1 MSNTKFYKG
10 RPVEGEALDELLK
23 NWPIPDVTEDP
34 RKYSGRSTAFG
45 KPLEQVYQKP
55 DKSADEPDTDEPEF
69 PTLTLEELEQIR
81 QDAYDEGIKQGHEQG
96 YIDGFDKGVTEG
108 KEAGYK
114 EGVEI
119 GKQQGHDDAKPLIEE
134 KLQTLTLIVNELH
147 EPLRLVDERCEK
159 QLVELANLL
168 AQAVIFREVELD
180 PNIVLLALK
189 KAMDALPISEQT
201 VKIHLHPDDLELVK
215 EAYGEEQLAQQHW
228 HLLPEP
234 TLHRGDVEV
243 KTSQSSIDMTLKTRI
258 KEILDDF
265 LHGSG
270 IQS

>member
-1 MSNTKFYKG
+1 MSDAKFYKG
-10 RPVEGEALDELLK
+10 RPVESEALDELLK
-23 NWPIPDVTEDP
+23 NWPIPDVAEDP

-45 KPLEQVYQKP
+45 KPLAELYQKP
-55 DKSADEPDTDEPEF
+55 ERSKEEPEVEEPEF

-96 YIDGFDKGVTEG
+96 YIDGFDKGMTEG

-119 GKQQGHDDAKPLIEE
+119 GKQQGHDEAKPLIEE
-134 KLQTLTLIVNELH
+134 KLQTLSLLINELH

-168 AQAVIFREVELD
+168 AQAVIFKEVEQNPD
-180 PNIVLLALK
+180 VVLLALK
-189 KAMDALPISEQT
+189 KAMDALPIAEQT
-201 VKIHLHPDDLELVK
+201 VKIHLHPEDLELVK
-215 EAYGEEQLAQQHW
+215 SAYGEEQLAQQHW

-234 TLHRGDVEV
+234 TLERGGVEV
-243 KTSQSSIDMTLKTRI
+243 KTSQSSIDMTLKTRM
-258 KEILDDF
+258 KEVLDDF
-265 LHGSG
+265 LHNSG
-270 IQS
+270 IES